1 MVFLHGV
8 GGLTWD
14 PLLDAIAA
22 DHRVIAPEHP
32 GAGTSQGLD
41 YVETLWDLVLYY
53 DELLDVLG
61 LPAVSLVG
69 HSFGGMVAAEIAATS
84 PERVD
89 RLVLI
94 APLGLWRDDH
104 PVPDISGVPRA
115 SVADLLPAADP
126 GDPESLLRASMTM
139 ASILQFIWPL
149 PDKGLRKRLYRV
161 HAETLVVWGE
171 DDRIVHPAYGDDFVA
186 AIANARLELVP
197 AAGHLPHLEQPDR
210 TADAGDRV
218 PPVLTTMGIAQRSS
232 SDKEPRVSVRRCGP
246 TP

>member
-161 HAETLVVWGE
+161 HAETLVIWGE

-186 AIANARLELVP
+186 AIANARLELVA
-197 AAGHLPHLEQPDR
+197 AAGHLPQLEQPDR
-210 TADAGDRV
+210 TTALVTEFLRF
-218 PPVLTTMGIAQRSS
+218 
-232 SDKEPRVSVRRCGP
+232 
-246 TP
+246 

>member
-1 MVFLHGV
+1 MTPDETFVELRDGRFKIRVLSAGEGDPVVFLHGV

-161 HAETLVVWGE
+161 HAETLVIWGE

-197 AAGHLPHLEQPDR
+197 AAGHLPH
-210 TADAGDRV
+210 AGATR
-218 PPVLTTMGIAQRSS
+218 PHH
-232 SDKEPRVSVRRCGP
+232 RRW
-246 TP
+246 

>member
-1 MVFLHGV
+1 M
-8 GGLTWD
+8 
-14 PLLDAIAA
+14 
-22 DHRVIAPEHP
+22 
-32 GAGTSQGLD
+32 
-41 YVETLWDLVLYY
+41 
-53 DELLDVLG
+53 LG
-61 LPAVSLVG
+61 LPAASLVG

-115 SVADLLPAADP
+115 LGGSTCCPAAGRPP

-161 HAETLVVWGE
+161 HAGTLVIWGE

-197 AAGHLPHLEQPDR
+197 AAGHLPQLEQPDR
-210 TADAGDRV
+210 TTALVTEFLRF
-218 PPVLTTMGIAQRSS
+218 
-232 SDKEPRVSVRRCGP
+232 
-246 TP
+246 

>member
-14 PLLDAIAA
+14 PLLDAMAA

-161 HAETLVVWGE
+161 HAETLVIWGE

-197 AAGHLPHLEQPDR
+197 AAGHLPQLEQPDR
-210 TADAGDRV
+210 TTALVTEFLRF
-218 PPVLTTMGIAQRSS
+218 
-232 SDKEPRVSVRRCGP
+232 
-246 TP
+246 